1 MWHPLM
7 YVQPWWPEMKIFR
20 VFRILKSGG
29 GGGEHN
35 RYGAK
40 VANSI
45 ENGYK

>member
-1 MWHPLM
+1 MSP
-7 YVQPWWPEMKIFR
+7 YVCTAMVARDEDFFR

-45 ENGYK
+45 ENCYK

>member
-1 MWHPLM
+1 M

-20 VFRILKSGG
+20 VFRIFLKSGG

-45 ENGYK
+45 ENCYK